1 MPRLFRLF
9 PFRFFACAM
18 LVAIFFGPG
27 QAFADAE
34 KALKIYDEANA
45 ALKELQGGSPRAAQR
60 EPWEKL
66 VARFEAAAKEDPDGP
81 RAAPARYRMA
91 LATQEL
97 ARRSFRRVDYEN
109 AVKLYDVVLQRY
121 PKHVLA
127 DDALVAIAHIKAERL
142 NDPKGARE
150 ACNRVLAEY
159 PSGDVVVE
167 AREIL
172 KALDSGT
179 ATAGAGSGGGSSSGG
194 TSSSGS
200 SSGGSSS
207 SGAAAPRAPVFPSQI
222 HQIAW
227 VADNDTATITI
238 SLSRNTSWRYQYV
251 PPDAGSGRPPRLYVE
266 FDDAKPD
273 DAVRPGATIA
283 GAMFSRVRL
292 EQPTASKCRLV
303 LDFTALR
310 RYRITA
316 VEKPS
321 RIVVEA
327 SRTDSGL
334 PKGLLAESGS
344 IAEPVREGSTPATPP
359 VNLAEQLGLTVKT
372 IMIDAGHGGKDPGA
386 QHNGIMERNLTLKM
400 ANLVSER
407 LRKQGFSVTL
417 TRAKDEFIALD
428 RRTQIANEKKADL
441 FLSIHVNAN
450 RDERVCGFETYYLD
464 YARTESA
471 SSVASRE
478 NASSGKSMNEIQS
491 ILADLIGRSKTQE
504 SLSLATLIQ
513 ENALGS
519 LRKKNFTAYDNG
531 VRSALF
537 LVLIGAQMPSVLIEV
552 GYCTNTDEAKR
563 LNSDAYLAT
572 MADGIVQ
579 GVLAYRDELGRLK
592 Q

>member
-1 MPRLFRLF
+1 M
-9 PFRFFACAM
+9 
-18 LVAIFFGPG
+18 
-27 QAFADAE
+27 
-34 KALKIYDEANA
+34 KIYDEANA
-45 ALKELQGGSPRAAQR
+45 TLKELQGGSPRAAQR
-60 EPWEKL
+60 EPWERL
-66 VARFEAAAKEDPDGP
+66 VARFEAAVKEDPDGP

-109 AVKLYDVVLQRY
+109 AAKLYGVVLQKH

-142 NDPKGARE
+142 NDPKGARD

-159 PSGDVVVE
+159 PSGDMVGE

-172 KALDSGT
+172 KALDSG
-179 ATAGAGSGGGSSSGG
+179 ASTAGAGSSGGASSGGSSSGG
-194 TSSSGS
+194 A

-207 SGAAAPRAPVFPSQI
+207 GGGSAPPRAPVFPSQI

-238 SLSRNTSWRYQYV
+238 SLSRGTSWRYQYV
-251 PPDAGSGRPPRLYVE
+251 PPDAASGRPPRLYVE

-273 DAVRPGATIA
+273 EAVRPGAAVSGSI
-283 GAMFSRVRL
+283 FSRVRL
-292 EQPTASKCRLV
+292 EQPTASKCRIV
-303 LDFTALR
+303 LDFTTLR

-334 PKGLLAESGS
+334 PKGLLAETGS
-344 IAEPVREGSTPATPP
+344 IAEPVREGSTPAAPP

-372 IMIDAGHGGKDPGA
+372 IIIDAGHGGKDPGT
-386 QHNGIMERNLTLKM
+386 QHNGIVERNLTLKM

-407 LRKQGFSVTL
+407 LRKQGFTVIL
-417 TRAKDEFIALD
+417 TRTKDEFIALD

-441 FLSIHVNAN
+441 FLSIHVNAS
-450 RDERVCGFETYYLD
+450 RDERICGFETYYLD

-478 NASSGKSMNEIQS
+478 NASSGKSMNEIQG

-513 ENALGS
+513 ENSLGT

-537 LVLIGAQMPSVLIEV
+537 LVLIGARMPSVLVEL
-552 GYCTNTDEAKR
+552 GYCTNPDEAKR
-563 LNSDAYLAT
+563 LNSEAYLAT